1 MIQNTFKDF
10 PGRLVVKI
18 LPSNAGDM
26 DSIPAWGANMS
37 HGQKTKTLKKKKKH
51 RSSFLTNSIK
61 SLKWSIHMN
70 KNLKKKKHTTK
81 TTKNAVKRNKD
92 MDTFIFNG
100 YKICRTD

>member
-1 MIQNTFKDF
+1 
-10 PGRLVVKI
+10 
-18 LPSNAGDM
+18 
-26 DSIPAWGANMS
+26 
-37 HGQKTKTLKKKKKH
+37 
-51 RSSFLTNSIK
+51 
-61 SLKWSIHMN
+61 MN